1 MLRLHVFNTGWAYT
15 SDKSLYLGG
24 DNTTRTLP
32 VQCFVLEHPRGLLVF
47 DTGLYAISVAPPGQ
61 HAGWVNERAIRF
73 RSLPGMNLATQ
84 MRTRGLF
91 PEDVAYVVLSHLH
104 RDHTGDLQAFPQAQV
119 LLTRQEWQA
128 AQSPLR
134 RWRGYR
140 GREYAGSKLVLLDLP
155 LFDHPPPN
163 VLPKGSYGLD
173 LMGDGTLLA
182 VPTFGH
188 TAGHQSLLAFLP
200 QGVVLLAGDAVYVR
214 EGYIKPAA
222 QPRAHCPD
230 MAWRSLMGIHA
241 LAKGEPTAIILPTH
255 DDSMLH
261 GLQRP
266 DIVTDSTYPTPS
278 P

>member
-15 SDKSLYLGG
+15 SDKFLYLGG
-24 DNTTRTLP
+24 DHTPRTLP
-32 VQCFVLEHPRGLLVF
+32 VQCFVLEHPQALLVF
-47 DTGLYAISVAPPGQ
+47 DTGLCASVATQPQEGT
-61 HAGWVNERAIRF
+61 GWPNQRAIRF
-73 RSLPGMNLATQ
+73 HSSPGMDLAKQ

-104 RDHTGDLQAFPQAQV
+104 RDHIGALQAFPQAQV
-119 LLTRQEWQA
+119 LLTREEWHA

-134 RWRGYR
+134 RWRGYLN
-140 GREYAGSKLVLLDLP
+140 REYARFKIVLLDLP

-214 EGYIKPAA
+214 EGYVKPAA

-266 DIVTDSTYPTPS
+266 DIVTDSIYPKPG

>member
-1 MLRLHVFNTGWAYT
+1 MLRLHVFNTGWAIT
-15 SDKSLYLGG
+15 SERSLYLGG
-24 DNTTRTLP
+24 DNTMRTLP

-47 DTGLYAISVAPPGQ
+47 DTGLCPTASAEPGERGRWPNQRRISLYA
-61 HAGWVNERAIRF
+61 
-73 RSLPGMNLATQ
+73 LPGMNLATQ
-84 MRTRGLF
+84 MESRGL
-91 PEDVAYVVLSHLH
+91 PPRDVAYVVLSHLH
-104 RDHTGDLQAFPQAQV
+104 SDHTGDLQAFPQAQV
-119 LLTRQEWQA
+119 LLTHQEWQA

-140 GREYAGSKLVLLDLP
+140 ERDYATCKFTLLDLP

-163 VLPKGSYGLD
+163 VLPKGSYGVD
-173 LMGDGTLLA
+173 LWGDGKLLA

-200 QGVVLLAGDAVYVR
+200 QGIVLLAGDAVYLR
-214 EGYIKPAA
+214 EGYIRPAA
-222 QPRAHCPD
+222 QPHAYCPD

-241 LAKGEPTAIILPTH
+241 LAKGEPEAIILPTH

-266 DIVTDSTYPTPS
+266 DIIIDDAYARPS